1 MDNRFDGD
9 AINFSLA
16 LDNFVAKEYD
26 NLAPHKSVFSLD
38 KPFEVS
44 GNLSM
49 PKPVVSTISSFL
61 HAPMVTEDF
70 NSEKDKLLEH
80 LLVN

>member
-1 MDNRFDGD
+1 LD

-44 GNLSM
+44 GNLAM
-49 PKPVVSTISSFL
+49 PKPVVTTVNNFM
-61 HAPMVTEDF
+61 HTPMSDEDF
-70 NSEKDKLLEH
+70 DIHKDKMFEH
-80 LLVN
+80 LLIN